1 MEIDDRKSLISSNQS
16 SRGSK
21 MVNEE
26 KKSTKRDASNPLFV
40 NHAELAWHEMRRA
53 WVGDR
58 SQTTHTN
65 FRQPILSWTT
75 SFEDLLS
82 SGDPFPDPIPL
93 ADVVDL
99 LVDIWVEEGFYN

>member
-1 MEIDDRKSLISSNQS
+1 MDIVESNSLPSGNQN

-21 MVNEE
+21 MASEE
-26 KKSTKRDASNPLFV
+26 KKSIQRDVSNPLFV

-58 SQTTHTN
+58 SEASHDK
-65 FRQPILSWTT
+65 FRQPIMSWTT

-82 SGDPFPDPIPL
+82 SGEPFPEPIPL

-99 LVDIWVEEGFYN
+99 LVDIWIEEGFYN